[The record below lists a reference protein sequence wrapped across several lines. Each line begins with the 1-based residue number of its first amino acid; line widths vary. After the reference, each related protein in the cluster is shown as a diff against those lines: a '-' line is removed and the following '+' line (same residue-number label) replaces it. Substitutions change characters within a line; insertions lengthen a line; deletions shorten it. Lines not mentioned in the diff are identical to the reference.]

1 VSPSILRKT
10 WSNAKQVYDQ
20 IRCGTRLAE
29 DQGCETRK
37 EDLGTAVLAFSSS

>member
-1 VSPSILRKT
+1 MSPSILRKT

-20 IRCGTRLAE
+20 IRRGTRLAE

-37 EDLGTAVLAFSSS
+37 EALGTAVPAFSFS